1 MKKIITKVAAIALV
15 LIVLAG
21 CGANSSGWLRD
32 EVVNYLHSTDFV
44 ITQQVGTQEGGTYVL
59 VKYAKEGQEWLDQLT
74 TYKKFPRRR
83 EIGTSSSGILVDPR
97 ISPGLTLGTGFP
109 GWTETDGK
117 IEDNWTLLGY
127 SNSVDN
133 GTVEMLLNDGTTV
146 TGKVVSGT
154 FILPFNVSRTEG
166 SLSEPEIQELRILV
180 NGQVVETWPNA
191 TFQ

>member
-32 EVVNYLHSTDFV
+32 EVANYLHRADFV
-44 ITQQVGTQEGGTYVL
+44 ITQQIGTQESGTYVL
-59 VKYAKEGQEWLDQLT
+59 VKYEKEGQEWLDQLT
-74 TYKKFPRRR
+74 TYKKFPGRH
-83 EIGTSSSGILVDPR
+83 EIGASSSGILVDPR
-97 ISPGLTLGTGFP
+97 ISPGLTLSTGFP

-127 SNSVDN
+127 SNIVDN

-166 SLSEPEIQELRILV
+166 SLSEPEVQELRILV

-191 TFQ
+191 PFQ